1 MQTEVRGDP
10 RLGARDAARVR
21 PAQAE
26 VEFRELEVPEE
37 ILAHER
43 REEEEPHGVGQ
54 TSPRVTIGVSFRS
67 RVEAPNRYVGRRGP
81 TAAQGCTRGRVRMQA
96 ATTATMRPRS
106 TGIVWVADRVADRR
120 SLRRFVSCVLRGG

>member
-10 RLGARDAARVR
+10 RLEARDAARVR

-26 VEFRELEVPEE
+26 VELREREVPEE

-67 RVEAPNRYVGRRGP
+67 QVEAPIAMSGGGDLRLLKLVHGVGCVVQRALPRG
-81 TAAQGCTRGRVRMQA
+81 
-96 ATTATMRPRS
+96 
-106 TGIVWVADRVADRR
+106 
-120 SLRRFVSCVLRGG
+120 